1 MYLGLH
7 LRDHLG
13 WHLRVHLG
21 SHLGEHRR
29 RQPINGSPRTRTI
42 RDRERTLV
50 NEPNYVSRSIVK
62 RAEDG
67 DVGGENRERTVRRGK
82 GVDSWLGDG
91 LSGYRAVIGQQVRRL
106 LWGVQTTTIGSGR
119 FPSSFPCWNCWF
131 HRPALCTIN
140 QRFSTALKETETTDP
155 RRSRSTPTSC
165 ISSSCR
171 RFTALSCDCKL
182 VMSCRS
188 CPSPGIKAGSATVVL
203 TTSRFS
209 PPPEAEGGIIRR
221 AVGKS
226 VGWSKSEICREGS
239 QF

>member
-1 MYLGLH
+1 MLGGRTGNGRLGGA
-7 LRDHLG
+7 RGWILG
-13 WHLRVHLG
+13 WVTGCPGTGQLLG
-21 SHLGEHRR
+21 SRLGGCSGGCRR
-29 RQPINGSPRTRTI
+29 PQLEVDGSP
-42 RDRERTLV
+42 
-50 NEPNYVSRSIVK
+50 PVSPAGIAGSTDLHSARSTK
-62 RAEDG
+62 
-67 DVGGENRERTVRRGK
+67 
-82 GVDSWLGDG
+82 DS
-91 LSGYRAVIGQQVRRL
+91 QPQ
-106 LWGVQTTTIGSGR
+106 
-119 FPSSFPCWNCWF
+119 
-131 HRPALCTIN
+131 
-140 QRFSTALKETETTDP
+140 KETETTDP

-209 PPPEAEGGIIRR
+209 PSPEAEGGIIRR